1 MNFLIS
7 VYDKTGLVD
16 FLNKVKDRIDI
27 VYATSGTYR
36 SLGGLGLNLHETS
49 EITGFEDLLDGRV
62 KTLHPVLYAGLLY
75 RNRNEGDQVKF
86 DVVVSNLYPFSVD
99 MKSEDEMIENID
111 IGGVSLTRAA
121 AKNYRN
127 ILVLTSP
134 DDYGD
139 AAKVINSGQIPEDYR
154 KRMAMK
160 AFVRM
165 AEYDARI
172 NDGLSRISGIVPDA
186 YAVIGYNGERL
197 RYGENPDQEGY
208 MFMTDQSIGVAASE
222 KLNGK
227 ELSYNNI
234 LDADSAFETALEFEE
249 PAVIV
254 MKHNTPSGVAQDSDI
269 VAAFRKAWDA
279 DSESAYGSVI
289 AVNRK
294 VTEDLAKAM
303 KPYFIEVLIAPDYD
317 DGALDLLRKKKNL
330 RVLRLKWQRDDRLRV
345 RSVSGGFL
353 AQSPMRASIAESSIR
368 LVTEKGADEKTI
380 HDLIFAWKVV
390 ARSRSNAIVFARD
403 LVTTGIGAGQT
414 SRVEAVRIAA
424 QRAGDRSRG
433 SVMASD
439 AFFPF
444 PDSID
449 VAASAG
455 IKAIIQPGG
464 SIRDDEVIKR
474 CNDLGIPMYFTGKRV
489 FLH

>member
-7 VYDKTGLVD
+7 VYDKTGLID
-16 FLNKVKDRIDI
+16 FLSSIKSKIDL

-36 SLGGLGLNLHETS
+36 SLGGLGLKLHETS
-49 EITGFEDLLDGRV
+49 EITGFEDLLGGRV
-62 KTLHPVLYAGLLY
+62 KTLHPMLYAGLLY
-75 RNRNEGDQVKF
+75 RDRNDGDQIKF
-86 DVVVSNLYPFSVD
+86 DVVISNLYPFSTD

-127 ILVLTSP
+127 ILILTSP
-134 DDYGD
+134 DDYAA
-139 AAKVINSGQIPEDYR
+139 AAKVINSGSIPEEYR

-160 AFVRM
+160 AFIRM
-165 AEYDARI
+165 AEYDAKI
-172 NDGLSRISGIVPDA
+172 HEGLSRVFGMDPDS
-186 YAVIGYNGERL
+186 YAVIGHDGEKL

-208 MFMTDQSIGVAASE
+208 LFMNSAHVGVAGAE

-234 LDADSAFETALEFEE
+234 LDADSAFETALEFQD
-249 PAVIV
+249 PAVVV
-254 MKHNTPSGVAQDSDI
+254 MKHNTPSGVAQDGDI

-294 VTEDLAKAM
+294 VTEELAAAM
-303 KPYFIEVLIAPDYD
+303 KPYFIEVVLAPDYED
-317 DGALDLLRKKKNL
+317 KALDLLRKKKNL
-330 RVLRLKWQRDDRLRV
+330 RVLRVNWQRDTRLRI

-353 AQSPMRASIAESSIR
+353 AQTPMHASIDASSLK
-368 LVTEKGADEKTI
+368 LVTERSADPKSLE
-380 HDLIFAWKVV
+380 DLLFAWKVV
-390 ARSRSNAIVFARD
+390 ARSRSNAIVFAKD

-424 QRAGDRSRG
+424 QRAGDRSKG

-449 VAASAG
+449 VAADAG

-474 CNDLGIPMYFTGKRV
+474 CNELGIPMYFTGKRV

>member
-7 VYDKTGLVD
+7 VYDKTGLAE
-16 FLNKVKDRIDI
+16 FLKKVKDRIDV

-36 SLGGLGLNLHETS
+36 SIKDLGLNLHETS
-49 EITGFEDLLDGRV
+49 EITGFEDLLGGRV

-75 RNRNEGDQVKF
+75 RDRNEGNQVKF
-86 DVVVSNLYPFSVD
+86 DVVISNLYPFSID

-134 DDYGD
+134 EDYVT
-139 AAKVINSGQIPEDYR
+139 AADVINSGNIPEDYR

-160 AFVRM
+160 AFIRM

-172 NDGLSRISGIVPDA
+172 NEGLSRISGLASDSYVA
-186 YAVIGYNGERL
+186 IGYNGEKL
-197 RYGENPDQEGY
+197 RYGENPDQAGY
-208 MFMTDQSIGVAASE
+208 LFMSDPMVGVAASE

-234 LDADSAFETALEFEE
+234 LDADSAFETALEFED

-254 MKHNTPSGVAQDSDI
+254 MKHNTPSGVAQDNDI

-294 VTEDLAKAM
+294 VTEDLAAAM
-303 KPYFIEVLIAPDYD
+303 KPYFIEVLLAPDYD
-317 DGALDLLRKKKNL
+317 EKALDLLRKKKNL
-330 RVLRLKWQRDDRLRV
+330 RVLKVRWQRDDRLRI

-353 AQSPMRASIAESSIR
+353 AQTPMRASIDASSLR
-368 LVTEKGADEKTI
+368 LVTEKGADEKTVQ
-380 HDLIFAWKVV
+380 DLLFAWKVV
-390 ARSRSNAIVFARD
+390 ARSRSNSIVFAKD

-414 SRVEAVRIAA
+414 SRVEAARIAA

-474 CNDLGIPMYFTGKRV
+474 CNELGIPMYFTGKRV